1 MPFDL
6 SGIFKLLILQTIL
19 YQYNEKL
26 VQVLKYMFYAEM
38 EFSSALNMFNC
49 LKKMKNRVQKET
61 HCFQNLKNLKI
72 STWKILW
79 KVICT

>member
-6 SGIFKLLILQTIL
+6 SGIFKLLLLQTIL

-49 LKKMKNRVQKET
+49 LKK
-61 HCFQNLKNLKI
+61 
-72 STWKILW
+72 
-79 KVICT
+79 

>member
-6 SGIFKLLILQTIL
+6 SGTFKLLILQTIL

-49 LKKMKNRVQKET
+49 LKKWRIEFKKKHT
-61 HCFQNLKNLKI
+61 AFKI
-72 STWKILW
+72 
-79 KVICT
+79 